1 MNKPSSYF
9 YLFFVILAWASTPTI
24 TKILIKSLTAL
35 QIAFYMLLIAT
46 ITLFFILLFKNKIH
60 LLKNYN
66 KTDLLTLL
74 SLGFIGIF
82 LHNFLFT
89 LGYKYIPAA
98 EANVLNYLWPVLVV
112 LFSFLIL
119 KEKLTIKKSVA
130 ILLGFIGTY
139 LIITQGRLIPLFT
152 NLKGDIIMI
161 GSASAWALFSV
172 FGKKLKYEDY
182 SSMFYYMLSGLF
194 FLTIMM
200 FYNESFILP
209 TTNQL
214 LGLLYLGIITKALA
228 FTFWFISVK
237 ELGTAKTASWSYLS
251 PFLAFIFINI
261 FIGEAIHWYYI
272 AALILIIG
280 GVLLQN
286 RK

>member
-1 MNKPSSYF
+1 MKTSSYF

-46 ITLFFILLFKNKIH
+46 ITLFFILLFKKKLH
-60 LLKNYN
+60 LLTNYK
-66 KTDLLTLL
+66 KTDFLVLS

-82 LHNFLFT
+82 AHNLLYT
-89 LGYKYIPAA
+89 WGYRYIPAA

-112 LFSFLIL
+112 IFSFIIL
-119 KEKLTIKKSVA
+119 KEKLTPKKTIA

-139 LIITQGRLIPLFT
+139 LIITQGRLIPVFT

-172 FGKKLKYEDY
+172 FGKKLKYEHY

-194 FLTIMM
+194 FLTIVM
-200 FYNESFILP
+200 FYNSSFVLP
-209 TTNQL
+209 SSNQL

-251 PFLAFIFINI
+251 PFLAFVFINI

-272 AALILIIG
+272 AALILIVG
-280 GVLLQN
+280 GVLLQ